1 MTITFPLGITDDE
14 IETLSE
20 QLQDDVNDTL
30 HDLAVKRKKLIE
42 SGVPEED
49 QEIRELDALIEVI
62 SVYYT
67 HLTLPTIYS
76 V

>member
-20 QLQDDVNDTL
+20 QAQDDVNDTL

-49 QEIRELDALIEVI
+49 QEIREIDALIEVI
-62 SVYYT
+62 C
-67 HLTLPTIYS
+67 
-76 V
+76 

>member
-49 QEIRELDALIEVI
+49 KEIRELDALIEV
-62 SVYYT
+62 V
-67 HLTLPTIYS
+67 
-76 V
+76 

>member
-20 QLQDDVNDTL
+20 QAQDDVNDTL

-49 QEIRELDALIEVI
+49 QEIREIDALIEVI
-62 SVYYT
+62 
-67 HLTLPTIYS
+67 
-76 V
+76 

>member
-1 MTITFPLGITDDE
+1 MITFPHGITDEE

-20 QLQDDVNDTL
+20 QAEEDVNNTL

-49 QEIRELDALIEVI
+49 KEIRELDALIEV
-62 SVYYT
+62 V
-67 HLTLPTIYS
+67 
-76 V
+76 

>member
-20 QLQDDVNDTL
+20 QAQDDVNETL

-49 QEIRELDALIEVI
+49 KEIREIDALIEVI
-62 SVYYT
+62 
-67 HLTLPTIYS
+67 
-76 V
+76 

>member
-20 QLQDDVNDTL
+20 QAQDDVNDTL
-30 HDLAVKRKKLIE
+30 HDLAVKRKKLVE

-49 QEIRELDALIEVI
+49 EQIRLLDAQIEV
-62 SVYYT
+62 V
-67 HLTLPTIYS
+67 
-76 V
+76 

>member
-1 MTITFPLGITDDE
+1 MTITFPLGITDEE

-20 QLQDDVNDTL
+20 QAEEDVNNTL

-49 QEIRELDALIEVI
+49 QEIREIDALIEVI
-62 SVYYT
+62 
-67 HLTLPTIYS
+67 
-76 V
+76 

>member
-1 MTITFPLGITDDE
+1 MITFPYGITDEE

-20 QLQDDVNDTL
+20 QAQEDVDNTL

-49 QEIRELDALIEVI
+49 KEIRELDALIEVI
-62 SVYYT
+62 
-67 HLTLPTIYS
+67 
-76 V
+76 

>member
-1 MTITFPLGITDDE
+1 MTITFPLRITDDE

-20 QLQDDVNDTL
+20 QAQDDVNDTL

-49 QEIRELDALIEVI
+49 QEIREIDALIEVI
-62 SVYYT
+62 
-67 HLTLPTIYS
+67 
-76 V
+76 

>member
-1 MTITFPLGITDDE
+1 MITFPHGITDEE

-20 QLQDDVNDTL
+20 QAEEDVNNTL

-49 QEIRELDALIEVI
+49 KEIREIDALIEVI
-62 SVYYT
+62 
-67 HLTLPTIYS
+67 
-76 V
+76 

>member
-1 MTITFPLGITDDE
+1 MTITFPLGLTDDE

-20 QLQDDVNDTL
+20 QAQDDVNDTL

-49 QEIRELDALIEVI
+49 QEIREIDALIEV
-62 SVYYT
+62 V
-67 HLTLPTIYS
+67 
-76 V
+76 

>member
-20 QLQDDVNDTL
+20 QAQDDVNDTL
-30 HDLAVKRKKLIE
+30 HDLSVKRKKLID

-49 QEIRELDALIEVI
+49 QEIREIDALIEVI
-62 SVYYT
+62 
-67 HLTLPTIYS
+67 
-76 V
+76 

>member
-1 MTITFPLGITDDE
+1 MITFPIGITDDE

-20 QLQDDVNDTL
+20 QAEEDVNNTL

-49 QEIRELDALIEVI
+49 QEIREIEALIEI
-62 SVYYT
+62 
-67 HLTLPTIYS
+67 I
-76 V
+76 

>member
-20 QLQDDVNDTL
+20 QAQDDVNETL
-30 HDLAVKRKKLIE
+30 HDLAVKRKKLVE

-49 QEIRELDALIEVI
+49 EQIRLLDAQIEV
-62 SVYYT
+62 V
-67 HLTLPTIYS
+67 
-76 V
+76 

>member
-1 MTITFPLGITDDE
+1 MITFPLGITDDE

-20 QLQDDVNDTL
+20 QAQDDVNDTL

-49 QEIRELDALIEVI
+49 QEIREIDALIEVI
-62 SVYYT
+62 
-67 HLTLPTIYS
+67 
-76 V
+76 

>member
-1 MTITFPLGITDDE
+1 MMVTFPYGITDEE

-20 QLQDDVNDTL
+20 QAQEDVDNAL

-49 QEIRELDALIEVI
+49 KEIRELDALIEV
-62 SVYYT
+62 V
-67 HLTLPTIYS
+67 
-76 V
+76 

>member
-1 MTITFPLGITDDE
+1 MITFPHGITDEE

-20 QLQDDVNDTL
+20 QAEEDVNNTL

-49 QEIRELDALIEVI
+49 QEIREIDALIEV
-62 SVYYT
+62 V
-67 HLTLPTIYS
+67 
-76 V
+76 

>member
-20 QLQDDVNDTL
+20 QAQDDVNETL
-30 HDLAVKRKKLIE
+30 QDLAVKRKKLIE

-49 QEIRELDALIEVI
+49 QEIRELDAMIAVI
-62 SVYYT
+62 
-67 HLTLPTIYS
+67 
-76 V
+76 

>member
-1 MTITFPLGITDDE
+1 MITFPHGITDEE

-20 QLQDDVNDTL
+20 QAEEDINNTL

-49 QEIRELDALIEVI
+49 QEIREIDALIEVI
-62 SVYYT
+62 
-67 HLTLPTIYS
+67 
-76 V
+76 

>member
-1 MTITFPLGITDDE
+1 MITFPHGITDEE

-20 QLQDDVNDTL
+20 QAQEDVDNTL

-62 SVYYT
+62 
-67 HLTLPTIYS
+67 
-76 V
+76 